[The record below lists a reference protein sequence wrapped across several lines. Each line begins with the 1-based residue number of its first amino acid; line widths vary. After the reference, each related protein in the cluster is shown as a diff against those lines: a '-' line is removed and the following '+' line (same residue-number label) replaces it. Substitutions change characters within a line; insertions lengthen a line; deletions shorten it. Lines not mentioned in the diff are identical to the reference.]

1 MDGPNLK
8 ALRKSLK
15 VPARAPVID
24 IVDEL
29 IEIVQSLER
38 RIRLLEK
45 DREELD

>member
-1 MDGPNLK
+1 MDAQDLAALK
-8 ALRKSLK
+8 RSLK

-29 IEIVQSLER
+29 IEIVQSLEK
-38 RIRLLEK
+38 RIRALEK